1 MSTNRDKKLNKSDV
15 RIGIWK
21 FILSFVVLS
30 LISFS
35 TVFFFFKSYHTQ
47 RVGMEQEVNKYE
59 ELLGRSKAMKIMVD
73 TISYH
78 VASLDIA
85 VISNDIPLR
94 TQIAEEIDEARMVIG
109 ADSADNLKHYSSL
122 LNHIAP
128 MLNLKAK
135 IIEASKDKEF
145 ARTELLRCTGKVAKV
160 NEELTKDPSRNFS
173 GGRRRR

>member
-15 RIGIWK
+15 RVGIWK
-21 FILSFVVLS
+21 FILSFVILS
-30 LISFS
+30 LITFS

-47 RVGMEQEVNKYE
+47 RLGMEKEVDKYE

-73 TISYH
+73 TINYH

-85 VISNDIPLR
+85 VVNNDIPLR
-94 TQIAEEIDEARMVIG
+94 TQIAEEIDEARVVIG
-109 ADSADNLKHYSSL
+109 EDSADNLKHYASL
-122 LNHIAP
+122 LNHITP

-135 IIEASKDKEF
+135 IIDASNKKEF
-145 ARTELLRCTGKVAKV
+145 ARNELIRCTGKVAKV
-160 NEELTKDPSRNFS
+160 NVELTKDPTRHFS